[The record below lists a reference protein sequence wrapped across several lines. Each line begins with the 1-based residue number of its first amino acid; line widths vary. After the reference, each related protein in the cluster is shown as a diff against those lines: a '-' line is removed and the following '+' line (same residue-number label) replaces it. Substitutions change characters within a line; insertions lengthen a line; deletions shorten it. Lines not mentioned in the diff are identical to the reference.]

1 MTSQSFDAL
10 IVGGGPAGTACA
22 WALQRAGMRTA
33 VIDQANFP
41 RDKVCAGWI
50 TPSVLR
56 DLEISPQNYGRE
68 HVLQPFTQFRL
79 GLLGKEKAAN
89 SNADHAKVQ
98 PRTSVVRYPE
108 TVSYG
113 IRRCEFDN
121 YLLQRSKA
129 TLITGEHVQDIHRDS
144 GGWLI
149 NARWRAPMLVG
160 AGGHTC
166 PVARILGARPGD
178 ESVVIA
184 RELEVRLSDAAWKNC
199 RLQGERPELYF
210 CHDLAGYAW
219 SIRKGDYLNIGLGR
233 TDRHGLATHVDHF
246 LHFLREQRGVPKLA
260 EPMHGHAYLLSS
272 QSRRTKMA
280 HGVLLAG
287 DAAGLAYPQ
296 SGEGIRPAV
305 TSGLLAAQIIVEARR
320 DYRPQRLAPY
330 LERLDAS
337 FPAPTKLSDRVG
349 AILPEWLRGLLG
361 RQLFRLPQ
369 LARRI
374 VLDHGFLQAH

>member
-1 MTSQSFDAL
+1 MTPQSFDAL
-10 IVGGGPAGTACA
+10 IVGGGPAGAACA

-50 TPSVLR
+50 TPGVLS
-56 DLEISPQNYGRE
+56 DLEISPRDYGRE

-79 GLLGKEKAAN
+79 GLLGKEKPAN
-89 SNADHAKVQ
+89 SNADHATAH
-98 PRTSVVRYPE
+98 PRTSVARYPE

-129 TLITGEHVQDIHRDS
+129 TLFTGEHIQEIQRDS

-166 PVARILGARPGD
+166 PVARMLGARPGD

-184 RELEVRLSDAAWKNC
+184 RELEVRLSDAAWRTC
-199 RLQGERPELYF
+199 RLKGERPELYF

-260 EPMHGHAYLLSS
+260 EHMHGHAYLLSS
-272 QSRRTKMA
+272 QSQRTRMA
-280 HGVLLAG
+280 NGVLLAG

-305 TSGLLAAQIIVEARR
+305 TSGLLAAQIIVEAQR

-330 LERLDAS
+330 LERLDAR
-337 FPAPTKLSDRVG
+337 FAPPTKLSDRVG

-369 LARRI
+369 MARHV
-374 VLDHGFLQAH
+374 VLDQGFLQAH